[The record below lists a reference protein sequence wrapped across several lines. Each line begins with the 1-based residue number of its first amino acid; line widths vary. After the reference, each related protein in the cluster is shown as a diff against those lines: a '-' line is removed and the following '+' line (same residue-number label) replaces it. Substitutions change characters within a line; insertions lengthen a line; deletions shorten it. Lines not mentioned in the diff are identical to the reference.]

1 MFHAFKVKL
10 ARLDWVLSIGV
21 IILLSLSILEIYSLS
36 PSLNDGFL
44 MFKKQILFVLLGILL
59 IFSFA
64 FFDYRFF
71 KENIGITLILYIF
84 NTGLLITLIIIGKAI
99 GGAKSWFSLGI
110 FSLEPVE
117 LMKITLIL
125 ILAKFFSL
133 RHVEIFLPRY
143 LIISLIY
150 LLLPLIL
157 VVLQPD
163 LGSALILIFIWFG
176 ILIVSGLRR
185 KQTLYILLSALLII
199 FSSWSFLIK
208 DYQKARVIS
217 YFAPQEDL
225 LGQGYNLVQSL
236 TAISNGGLLGKGLGN
251 GSVAQLGFLPSRHT
265 DFIFASIAE
274 EMGLIGVIILIA
286 GYLIILWRLI
296 KIALSARDNFGRLLI
311 MGTFILIASH
321 CFINLG
327 MNVGFL
333 PITGISLPFISYGG
347 SGMVSFLVLVGICL
361 SVKVN
366 E

>member
-1 MFHAFKVKL
+1 
-10 ARLDWVLSIGV
+10 
-21 IILLSLSILEIYSLS
+21 
-36 PSLNDGFL
+36 
-44 MFKKQILFVLLGILL
+44 MFKKQILFVLLGLFL
-59 IFSFA
+59 MFSFA

-84 NTGLLITLIIIGKAI
+84 NVGLLITLIIAGKAVS
-99 GGAKSWFSLGI
+99 GAKSWFSLGI

-117 LMKITLIL
+117 LMKVVLIL

-133 RHVEIFLPRY
+133 RHVKIFLPRY

-150 LLLPLIL
+150 LLVPLVL
-157 VVLQPD
+157 VILQPD
-163 LGSALILIFIWFG
+163 LGSALILISIWFG

-185 KQTLYILLSALLII
+185 KQTLSILIVSLLII
-199 FSSWSFLIK
+199 LLSWSFLIK
-208 DYQKARVIS
+208 DYQKARIIS
-217 YFAPQEDL
+217 YFSPQQDP
-225 LGQGYNLVQSL
+225 LGQGYNLIQSL
-236 TAISNGGLLGKGLGN
+236 TAISNGGLLGRGLGS

-274 EMGLIGVIILIA
+274 EMGLVGVVILVA
-286 GYLIILWRLI
+286 GYLIVFWRLV
-296 KIALSARDNFGRLLI
+296 KITLSARNNFGRLLI
-311 MGTFILIASH
+311 MGTFILIAAH

-333 PITGISLPFISYGG
+333 PITGISLPFVSYGG
-347 SGMVSFLVLVGICL
+347 SGMVSFLILLGICL

>member
-1 MFHAFKVKL
+1 MLHALKAKL
-10 ARLDWVLSIGV
+10 LRLDWILITGIV
-21 IILLSLSILEIYSLS
+21 ILLSLSLLELYSLS

-44 MFKKQILFVLLGILL
+44 MFKKQILFVLLGIFLM
-59 IFSFA
+59 FSFS

-71 KENIGITLILYIF
+71 KENVGITLILYVF
-84 NTGLLITLIIIGKAI
+84 NTGLLVALIIIGKAI
-99 GGAKSWFSLGI
+99 GGAKSWFTLGI
-110 FSLEPVE
+110 FGLEPVE
-117 LMKITLIL
+117 LMKIALIL

-133 RHVEIFLPRY
+133 RHVEIFSPRY
-143 LIISLIY
+143 LITSLIY

-157 VVLQPD
+157 VILQPD
-163 LGSALILIFIWFG
+163 LGSALILVLIWIG
-176 ILIVSGLRR
+176 ILIISGLKR
-185 KQTLYILLSALLII
+185 KQALYILITAFII
-199 FSSWSFLIK
+199 VSSSWLFIVK
-208 DYQKARVIS
+208 PYQKARIIS
-217 YFAPQEDL
+217 YFAPQQDP
-225 LGQGYNLVQSL
+225 LGQGYNLIQSL
-236 TAISNGGLLGKGLGN
+236 TAISNGGFWGRGLGG

-286 GYLIILWRLI
+286 GYLIIFRRLV
-296 KIALSARDNFGRLLI
+296 KIALSAKDNFGRLLI

-333 PITGISLPFISYGG
+333 PITGISLPFVSYGG
-347 SGMVSFLVLVGICL
+347 SGMISFLILLGICL